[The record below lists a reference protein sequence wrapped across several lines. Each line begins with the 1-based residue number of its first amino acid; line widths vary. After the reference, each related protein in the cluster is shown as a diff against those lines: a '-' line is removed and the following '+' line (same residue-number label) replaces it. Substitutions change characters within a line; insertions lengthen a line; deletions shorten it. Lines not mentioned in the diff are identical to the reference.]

1 MRLVFGFVLVLGMGL
16 AGFAVYMAKDY
27 IGAYQA
33 ELAAERA
40 ARSQMVETVNVF
52 ISARPVRYGERLR
65 PEDIRV
71 VRWPVNA
78 IPEGAFQTE
87 EALFPKGK
95 DDAGLRTVIRAMEKD
110 EAILAIKVTGPGED
124 AGVSSRLAKGMRAFA
139 IKVDVNTGVSGFLRP
154 GDRVDI
160 YWTGQNNYDGGPDTR
175 SGQLTKLIESKV
187 KLLAID
193 QIADED
199 RNNPTIAGTV
209 TVEATPLQV
218 AALAQAQASG
228 RLSLSL
234 VGAEDEDSI
243 AGVTVDGRDLLGIEE
258 RKVVEA
264 EVAKVCSVRTR
275 RGAEIITTPIACKEE
290 N

>member
-1 MRLVFGFVLVLGMGL
+1 MRLVFGLVLVVGMGL
-16 AGFAVYMAKDY
+16 AGFAVYMARDY

-40 ARSQMVETVNVF
+40 ARSQMVETVDVF

-71 VRWPVNA
+71 VRWPINA

-87 EALFPKGK
+87 EALFPNGK
-95 DDAGLRTVIRAMEKD
+95 NEDGLRTVIRAMEKD

-124 AGVSSRLAKGMRAFA
+124 AGVSSRLGKGMRAFA

-234 VGAEDEDSI
+234 VGAEDEDAI

-264 EVAKVCSVRTR
+264 EAAKVCSVRTR
-275 RGAEIITTPIACKEE
+275 RGAEIITTQIACAEE

>member
-1 MRLVFGFVLVLGMGL
+1 MRLVFGLVLIIGMGL

-40 ARSQMVETVNVF
+40 ARSQMVETVDVF
-52 ISARPVRYGERLR
+52 VSARSIRYGERLR
-65 PEDIRV
+65 EDDIRI
-71 VRWPVNA
+71 VRWPINA
-78 IPEGAFQTE
+78 IPEGAFQTT
-87 EALFPKGK
+87 EALFPKGA
-95 DDAGLRTVIRAMEKD
+95 DVLRTVIRAMEKD

-160 YWTGQNNYDGGPDTR
+160 YWTGQNIAQDQTGRG
-175 SGQLTKLIESKV
+175 GQLTKLIETAV

-209 TVEATPLQV
+209 TVEATPHQV
-218 AALAQAQASG
+218 AALAQAQATG

-234 VGAEDEDSI
+234 VGAEDEDQI
-243 AGVTVDGRDLLGIEE
+243 GAVKVDGRDLLGIED
-258 RKVVEA
+258 RQVVEIEA
-264 EVAKVCSVRTR
+264 ARVCTVRTR
-275 RGAEIITTPIACKEE
+275 RGGEIIVTPVECPTE